1 MKENFQKSLAFVL
14 AAEGGYS
21 DDPTDKGGETNFGAK
36 NFGISK
42 KSHPDEDIENMTLE
56 RAGEIY
62 LAEYWTPIRCDEL
75 PSGVDYVIFDSA
87 VQHGLINAGRFL
99 QRASNR
105 QIGTLTT
112 DGVIG
117 DLTIRNVG
125 RCEPRGLICDI
136 LRERDIFY
144 RKIIARDISQE
155 KFFRGWMNRLAKV
168 AVNVKEFKG
177 R

>member
-1 MKENFQKSLAFVL
+1 MKENFEKSLNFVL
-14 AAEGGYS
+14 ADEGGYS
-21 DDPTDKGGETNFGAK
+21 DDPNDKGGETNFGAK
-36 NFGISK
+36 SFGISK
-42 KSHPDEDIENMTLE
+42 KSHPDEDIANLTLE

-62 LAEYWTPIRCDEL
+62 LSDYWTPIRCDEL

-87 VQHGLINAGRFL
+87 VQHGPVNAGRFL

-117 DLTIRNVG
+117 DLTIRNVE

-144 RKIIARDISQE
+144 RKIVARDISQE
-155 KFFRGWMNRLAKV
+155 KFLRGWLARLAKV
-168 AVNVKEFKG
+168 AVNVKEFK
-177 R
+177 

>member
-1 MKENFQKSLAFVL
+1 MKENFEQSLNFVL
-14 AAEGGYS
+14 ASEGGYS
-21 DDPTDKGGETNFGAK
+21 DDSADKGGET

-42 KSHPDEDIENMTLE
+42 KSHPDEDIANMTLE
-56 RAGEIY
+56 RAAEIY
-62 LAEYWTPIRCDEL
+62 QKDYWMPIRGDDL
-75 PSGVDYVIFDSA
+75 PSGVDYVTFDSA
-87 VQHGLINAGRFL
+87 VNHGPGNAGRFL

-117 DLTIRNVG
+117 PMTIEKVA

-144 RKIIARDISQE
+144 RKIVARDISQS
-155 KFFRGWMNRLAKV
+155 KFMRGWLARLATV
-168 AVNVKEFKG
+168 AVNVRNFE
-177 R
+177 